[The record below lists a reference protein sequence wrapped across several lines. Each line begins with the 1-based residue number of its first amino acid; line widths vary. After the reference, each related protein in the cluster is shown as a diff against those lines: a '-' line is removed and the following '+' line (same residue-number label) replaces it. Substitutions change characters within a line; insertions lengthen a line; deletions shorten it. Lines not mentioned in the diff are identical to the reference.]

1 MSGALP
7 LALAFF
13 ILTACAAPSPYRIDL
28 MPAPEIYD
36 GGRIDPLPDTDPFE
50 LIPYGGMLYATDR
63 QPAGEGDSERFY
75 RNSRGKLLRLGVG
88 KIDFGSEGLDWEEA
102 RRISLLKNR
111 SEEYPLK
118 VTGVEEFGI
127 LDRSYSI
134 FTEPEKPDPEARRP
148 AERFAGLVN
157 EKLQMSQRKDV
168 FIYVPGYKVIFENPL
183 LVATELWHF
192 LGYDGVFI
200 AYAWPATPRR
210 LAYFSDLETASLA
223 AHSLRLLIEYL
234 SEETDAERIHIVGYS
249 AGSRVVLEALFQ
261 LALMGHEKGR
271 EYFRDSFR
279 IGNVILVGSDFDQG
293 LFGSFVHEGILNV
306 PERLAVYLS
315 EADKALWVSRFFFR
329 HQRLGQMWKNREVPP
344 GVANVLRK
352 NENLVLIDVTG
363 AEGATGGNGHAYFRR
378 SPWVSSDILVTLY
391 FDLSPGE
398 RGLEQYEDWSVWYFP
413 PDYIEQ
419 LMEDLEDRLK

>member
-1 MSGALP
+1 MSGYPFYLTLRTDEHRHGP
-7 LALAFF
+7 TFLAYVRLDVAEF
-13 ILTACAAPSPYRIDL
+13 L
-28 MPAPEIYD
+28 
-36 GGRIDPLPDTDPFE
+36 E
-50 LIPYGGMLYATDR
+50 LIL
-63 QPAGEGDSERFY
+63 DSLQHADAEFRMRHLPTPEAER
-75 RNSRGKLLRLGVG
+75 KLHLVAIL
-88 KIDFGSEGLDWEEA
+88 EEA
-102 RRISLLKNR
+102 PR
-111 SEEYPLK
+111 
-118 VTGVEEFGI
+118 VTELEAEIVI
-127 LDRSYSI
+127 LDL
-134 FTEPEKPDPEARRP
+134 RP
-148 AERFAGLVN
+148 HLDLLHVDDVLV
-157 EKLQMSQRKDV
+157 LLCLPRLAC
-168 FIYVPGYKVIFENPL
+168 L
-183 LVATELWHF
+183 LVLELPVVHN
-192 LGYDGVFI
+192 
-200 AYAWPATPRR
+200 
-210 LAYFSDLETASLA
+210 LAHGGA
-223 AHSLRLLIEYL
+223 R
-234 SEETDAERIHIVGYS
+234 
-249 AGSRVVLEALFQ
+249 
-261 LALMGHEKGR
+261 
-271 EYFRDSFR
+271 
-279 IGNVILVGSDFDQG
+279 VGSDFDQG